1 VGCARDLHLDTQ
13 TEKNMTLLQTRK
25 LLALLASGTLMLSS
39 VVPALA
45 QSSGV
50 SATDTTSASAPST
63 KAQQKAQQKA
73 QRKAARKAARAKNTA
88 ELKKLESNGYQ
99 PSENDSNY
107 PQNLQNAEKKANAGQ
122 AASQ

>member
-1 VGCARDLHLDTQ
+1 MIG
-13 TEKNMTLLQTRK
+13 
-25 LLALLASGTLMLSS
+25 S

-45 QSSGV
+45 QSSDD
-50 SATDTTSASAPST
+50 SAPDSAAASAPAT

-73 QRKAARKAARAKNTA
+73 QRKAARKQARAKNTA

-99 PSENDSNY
+99 PSQNDPNY